1 MPSFSYWRLSY
12 YRGEHK
18 IYYDKKGRP
27 YIILDKGCGTERRR
41 SLRGHSSILRRTVQ
55 FDRKGVFV
63 YFGGFRFRPK
73 GKTKA
78 VASME
83 VGLVSPYQDWKI
95 KAETVVHIG
104 NESEVWASR

>member
-1 MPSFSYWRLSY
+1 MPRFSWWSLRY
-12 YRGEHK
+12 YRGAHK

-27 YIILDKGCGTERRR
+27 YIILNKETWKPRRR
-41 SLRGHSSILRRTVQ
+41 ALRGHSSILKRTVQ
-55 FDRKGVFV
+55 SDSKGKFV
-63 YFGGFRFRPK
+63 YFGGFRFRPS

-83 VGLVSPYQDWKI
+83 VGLVSPYRDLEI

-104 NESEVWASR
+104 NKSEIWALR